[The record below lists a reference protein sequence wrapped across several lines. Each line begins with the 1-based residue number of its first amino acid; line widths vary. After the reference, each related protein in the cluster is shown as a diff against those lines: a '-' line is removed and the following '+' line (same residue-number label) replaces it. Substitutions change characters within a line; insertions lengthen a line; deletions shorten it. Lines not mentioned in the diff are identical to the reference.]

1 MSTNAQKDKLNSL
14 ISRREK
20 FFDRMQK
27 LYDYTKYLN
36 ATNKNAFL
44 ARFERIDEYYESFDR
59 IQSEID
65 TLCNA
70 MDPAD
75 KIDTA
80 ESTTSFEELYFDTK
94 AFVRTHK
101 LDQQPPADPAPAATP
116 AVVHPKLPKLEVP
129 IFSGDLKTWSNFHS
143 LYQSTIHRRTD
154 ITEVEKLQYLRSFL
168 RGPPLSLIEN
178 FQLLDGNYNAAYRL
192 LCDRYENKRALA
204 SHHLNMILN
213 FKPLH
218 NSNVSGLKTFLDV
231 FQTNFAAL
239 KNLGLPNFG
248 DFLMV
253 QIALRALNVEHKK
266 IFEDKLGSNEIPTY
280 EQLMTYVNKLCHDND
295 MINFSS
301 CPSTSRS
308 TNSTAP
314 TSNDRSANNNSYKKN
329 STFQRHSYLSTSD
342 SSQSQ
347 SNPHASCPLC
357 KAPHPLFKCS
367 SFHNLDISNRVEILK
382 NNNRC
387 FNCLGSHRITECRSN
402 STCQTCHKR
411 HHTLIHRDSKF
422 PSTSPTTSSAE
433 SSRNVSCHFST
444 GDNFKHT
451 SVLLGTA
458 RASILDSFGN
468 PHPIR
473 LVVDPGSQISCIT
486 EACVQRIGLRR
497 YKCGVSISGIG
508 DNTVPENNGAVSCI
522 LSTHKPSAVNLHTE
536 AVILKRISSTMP
548 SVPIS
553 PQVLSKFSHLALAD
567 PGFCEPGV
575 VDFLLGAELYSHILC
590 TTGNNVIPGTPTA
603 MRTTLGSIVFGR
615 APTYNEASSL
625 SSFFVSSPSL
635 DTILHKFWETEEVA
649 VQLIKD
655 PEDVRCE
662 EHFLATDH
670 REDSGRYVV
679 ALPFRDDVKKL
690 GENRTKAYTQYLNL
704 EKRLNKNENL
714 KVEYNKFFDD
724 YVEQDHM
731 ILCNTPSRYIIPH
744 HAVLKQ
750 SSSTTKVRAV
760 FNASASSSTQTS
772 LNELLMKGPK
782 LQKDISNIVLS
793 FRSHCV
799 VVCADIRQMYRQIL
813 LHPDDRKFQ
822 HIFWRNPNTN
832 EVAEYELTTVTY
844 GISPSAYQ
852 AQRVL
857 QQLVHDEGESFPLA
871 SRAILNE
878 TYIDDIVSGAATQEE
893 ALQLQQELISLLKR
907 GCFELRK
914 WASNNAALL
923 DNVPHDHR
931 EKPLALRDN
940 EEPTFKILGLHWD
953 PASDTFSY
961 HVSDI
966 DIVFTKRS
974 ILSHVARMF
983 DPLGWLSPVIFW
995 AKYLLQLLWLSQ
1007 HSWDDPLSP
1016 ALAESWSTFSS
1027 QLPQLQTLRIPR
1039 YVDTSAPHFVHIVGF
1054 CDASSKGYAAVI
1066 YLVSS
1071 NLNSPENKVYLLKG
1085 KSKVAPTKSPLSIP
1099 RLELCGALLLARLY
1113 DSLKTYFST
1122 LQISSRTF
1130 YSDSNIVLAWIKTPP
1145 HTLKTYVANR
1155 IVEVNNLISDKC
1167 DWYHVPTD
1175 LNPADCAS
1183 RGLLPVQFLEHSQW
1197 LHGPDFL
1204 RLSSEHWPQ
1213 TQGNLVE
1220 TLPELKENTKSL
1232 LTVNPPSKSY
1242 LLQCCEKYSKLTK
1255 LQRVFAY
1262 VLRFINNVRN
1272 VREQRSLGTLSVSEL
1287 DNSLMTITKL
1297 EQQYHF
1303 DKVISALQSNSKITN
1318 SAILKLTPFL
1328 DEHGRLRVG
1337 GRLRNAKNL
1346 SQDSIHPLLLA
1357 KHCHLSKLLCDHY
1370 HVSSLHAGPRTVQA
1384 LLQQTFWIISGAPH
1398 LYLYAGR
1405 QVITFKRATEGCTSP
1420 NTYEAV
1426 VPLLSQF
1433 TPLLELPVVDA
1444 TQSIAFPMNV
1454 IALLPYM
1461 LLHYEDANELCI
1473 MSAENIAQ
1481 LSAEKGKKL
1490 ENLGTVMTLYSRRTF
1505 SKESFQWTKC
1515 VVKYLYDSYSHL
1527 SMTML
1532 TFLVEVL
1539 EKGPSQMQ
1547 LPVLN
1552 IIHCMLHYVDLNS
1565 SSHFNAELLRV
1576 IAKHIE
1582 GVNYKE
1588 ALNIL
1593 KLVVTR
1599 SSTLVTPPQLHHQYI
1614 NWESHST
1621 SSHSSFSE
1629 FKKELPGRTMEFTI
1643 DLSQTPVIGR
1653 KSVKPAT
1660 SESEGSTS
1668 TIPASPRRSVS
1679 LSPGDGINITGWK
1692 RPWMSQSRV
1701 RECLV
1706 NVLTTCGQ
1714 RVGLPKSPSV
1724 IFSQS
1729 SDLLERQSSMASST
1743 EEVSGPDISGGT
1755 GSRPPHRD
1763 PADHFG
1769 VFKDFDF
1776 LEYESESVE
1785 GESTDNF
1792 NWGVRRRPLS
1802 EGDENPEPRSLLEES
1817 LSEKTPLLTMRKLGA
1832 GVIEESSDDEIG
1844 SESPLDEIPPVPE
1857 FSSASSVHHHHQP
1870 STLSIRPRTT
1880 SDPRSDT
1887 SGSSTGDISELTPCN
1902 TSPNLA
1908 FRPILREDTEELF
1921 RLHIQ
1926 SLLQQTPPSSLHL
1939 FHTLHRLIKDI
1950 VRKTVAL
1957 TRDATHNLS
1966 ELGSIA
1972 SPLTSHFSSLVESL
1986 ASLVADVPLIYFNPE
2001 VINLPPEPL
2010 KFGLLQ
2016 MKEHTD
2022 TLLDRNDQAAEC
2034 VDGLRAVLK
2043 LQTLGDE
2050 GGESGGGRSHEE
2062 PIVEVGRSLYKLY
2075 FQLMLL
2081 LESANKMIALVVN
2094 TARSSQL
2101 QDISSEVIIM
2111 RQSLLRAQEDMGIPT
2126 PTPQPPLPL
2135 GVTETEGVILEYL
2148 SQSKWGDALTFTRTH
2163 RNSCL
2168 SEAMLPSTT
2177 EDDDVTNLISL
2188 YCQQL
2193 LREKPDVFVVTEKD
2207 LGHVLSNLMEGL
2219 MQVLTAV
2226 SSIEGNVS
2234 TTSTKHS
2241 SHLSTRC

>member
-101 LDQQPPADPAPAATP
+101 LDQQPPADPAPAAAP

-143 LYQSTIHRRTD
+143 LYQSTIHKRTD

-280 EQLMTYVNKLCHDND
+280 EQLMSYVNKLCHDND

-308 TNSTAP
+308 TNSTAS
-314 TSNDRSANNNSYKKN
+314 TSIDRSANNNSYKRN
-329 STFQRHSYLSTSD
+329 NTFQRHSYLSTSD
-342 SSQSQ
+342 SSQ

-367 SFHNLDISNRVEILK
+367 SFHNLDISKRVEILK

-422 PSTSPTTSSAE
+422 PSTSPTTSNAE
-433 SSRNVSCHFST
+433 SSQNVSCHFST

-458 RASILDSFGN
+458 KASILDSFGN

-553 PQVLSKFSHLALAD
+553 PQVLSQFSHLDLAD

-603 MRTTLGSIVFGR
+603 MRTTLGWIVFGR
-615 APTYNEASSL
+615 ASTYNEASSL

-662 EHFLATDH
+662 EHFLATH
-670 REDSGRYVV
+670 YREDSGRYVV
-679 ALPFRDDVKKL
+679 ALPFRDDVTKL
-690 GENRTKAYTQYLNL
+690 CENRTKAYTQYLNL
-704 EKRLNKNENL
+704 EKRLNRNENL

-1039 YVDTSAPHFVHIVGF
+1039 YVDTSAPHSVHIVGF

-1071 NLNSPENKVYLLKG
+1071 NLNSLENKVYLLKG

-1204 RLSSEHWPQ
+1204 RLSSDHWPH

-1384 LLQQTFWIISGAPH
+1384 LLQQKFWIMSVRD
-1398 LYLYAGR
+1398 LLR
-1405 QVITFKRATEGCTSP
+1405 QHIFKCMRC
-1420 NTYEAV
+1420 YR
-1426 VPLLSQF
+1426 
-1433 TPLLELPVVDA
+1433 
-1444 TQSIAFPMNV
+1444 FPPKPGDL
-1454 IALLPYM
+1454 ILLPKANH
-1461 LLHYEDANELCI
+1461 LPLHWP
-1473 MSAENIAQ
+1473 
-1481 LSAEKGKKL
+1481 
-1490 ENLGTVMTLYSRRTF
+1490 LGRIIDVYPGNDNVTR
-1505 SKESFQWTKC
+1505 
-1515 VVKYLYDSYSHL
+1515 VVKIKL
-1527 SMTML
+1527 SDT
-1532 TFLVEVL
+1532 
-1539 EKGPSQMQ
+1539 
-1547 LPVLN
+1547 
-1552 IIHCMLHYVDLNS
+1552 
-1565 SSHFNAELLRV
+1565 
-1576 IAKHIE
+1576 
-1582 GVNYKE
+1582 
-1588 ALNIL
+1588 
-1593 KLVVTR
+1593 
-1599 SSTLVTPPQLHHQYI
+1599 
-1614 NWESHST
+1614 
-1621 SSHSSFSE
+1621 
-1629 FKKELPGRTMEFTI
+1629 
-1643 DLSQTPVIGR
+1643 
-1653 KSVKPAT
+1653 
-1660 SESEGSTS
+1660 
-1668 TIPASPRRSVS
+1668 
-1679 LSPGDGINITGWK
+1679 
-1692 RPWMSQSRV
+1692 
-1701 RECLV
+1701 
-1706 NVLTTCGQ
+1706 VLT
-1714 RVGLPKSPSV
+1714 
-1724 IFSQS
+1724 
-1729 SDLLERQSSMASST
+1729 
-1743 EEVSGPDISGGT
+1743 
-1755 GSRPPHRD
+1755 
-1763 PADHFG
+1763 
-1769 VFKDFDF
+1769 
-1776 LEYESESVE
+1776 
-1785 GESTDNF
+1785 
-1792 NWGVRRRPLS
+1792 
-1802 EGDENPEPRSLLEES
+1802 
-1817 LSEKTPLLTMRKLGA
+1817 
-1832 GVIEESSDDEIG
+1832 
-1844 SESPLDEIPPVPE
+1844 
-1857 FSSASSVHHHHQP
+1857 
-1870 STLSIRPRTT
+1870 
-1880 SDPRSDT
+1880 
-1887 SGSSTGDISELTPCN
+1887 
-1902 TSPNLA
+1902 
-1908 FRPILREDTEELF
+1908 RPINKIIP
-1921 RLHIQ
+1921 LHC
-1926 SLLQQTPPSSLHL
+1926 TP
-1939 FHTLHRLIKDI
+1939 
-1950 VRKTVAL
+1950 
-1957 TRDATHNLS
+1957 
-1966 ELGSIA
+1966 
-1972 SPLTSHFSSLVESL
+1972 
-1986 ASLVADVPLIYFNPE
+1986 
-2001 VINLPPEPL
+2001 
-2010 KFGLLQ
+2010 
-2016 MKEHTD
+2016 
-2022 TLLDRNDQAAEC
+2022 
-2034 VDGLRAVLK
+2034 
-2043 LQTLGDE
+2043 
-2050 GGESGGGRSHEE
+2050 
-2062 PIVEVGRSLYKLY
+2062 
-2075 FQLMLL
+2075 
-2081 LESANKMIALVVN
+2081 
-2094 TARSSQL
+2094 
-2101 QDISSEVIIM
+2101 
-2111 RQSLLRAQEDMGIPT
+2111 
-2126 PTPQPPLPL
+2126 
-2135 GVTETEGVILEYL
+2135 
-2148 SQSKWGDALTFTRTH
+2148 
-2163 RNSCL
+2163 
-2168 SEAMLPSTT
+2168 
-2177 EDDDVTNLISL
+2177 
-2188 YCQQL
+2188 
-2193 LREKPDVFVVTEKD
+2193 
-2207 LGHVLSNLMEGL
+2207 
-2219 MQVLTAV
+2219 
-2226 SSIEGNVS
+2226 
-2234 TTSTKHS
+2234 
-2241 SHLSTRC
+2241 